1 MLEFSCYV
9 SRTLLTCPTQKGDC
23 KADLATRAHFC
34 GNIIATKSPA
44 GNVQEGLNFAE
55 VEKRSRKNEGLQKY
69 LIAKQIRKYKNIKKV
84 QQYKITN
91 MTSGLQE
98 EQGQNRRKKEENHK
112 LPVVAFRE

>member
-1 MLEFSCYV
+1 M

-44 GNVQEGLNFAE
+44 GKLQEGVNFAE

-91 MTSGLQE
+91 MTSDLQE

>member
-1 MLEFSCYV
+1 MLCVQNFANLSHTE
-9 SRTLLTCPTQKGDC
+9 GGC

-91 MTSGLQE
+91 MTSDLQD
-98 EQGQNRRKKEENHK
+98 EQG
-112 LPVVAFRE
+112 

>member
-1 MLEFSCYV
+1 MLCVQNFANMPHTE
-9 SRTLLTCPTQKGDC
+9 GGC

-44 GNVQEGLNFAE
+44 GKLQEGVNFAE

-91 MTSGLQE
+91 MTSDLQE
-98 EQGQNRRKKEENHK
+98 EQGQKRRKKEENHK
-112 LPVVAFRE
+112 VPVVALRE